1 MEILVALDPFYNI
14 SKSNYGA
21 SVTRKYV
28 RVGRLQHLDMK
39 KRQLSNCKYLLLLL
53 LNVLVV
59 EHEFVEDERN
69 DSKNIK
75 TGYNRLF
82 NQFDC
87 NTGPSNQTV
96 YLTLDMEAYDNCPN
110 FRKHFGTESQ
120 SPANNRSNNIEH
132 KHELTGRGILSLSK
146 RRFVCA
152 CYQHKI

>member
-1 MEILVALDPFYNI
+1 MYYEGIPQGILRKHSTAHIIYNDTI
-14 SKSNYGA
+14 
-21 SVTRKYV
+21 VTGI
-28 RVGRLQHLDMK
+28 VG
-39 KRQLSNCKYLLLLL
+39 LSNCKYLLLLL

-132 KHELTGRGILSLSK
+132 KHELTGRGMLV
-146 RRFVCA
+146 F
-152 CYQHKI
+152 QHVPSRN